1 MFRLALRVVFCF
13 IVIQGC
19 IPLYHAQAQQGLNN
33 MWTGGYASW
42 AGPPHGGLDLNF
54 LSGSL
59 QMGYISRDIGF
70 RHSSANITDAS
81 GNLLFATNST
91 FIADVNGDTLLNGTG
106 INPSSYTSSYPDGL
120 TIPQTALILPKPS
133 TPDIYYM
140 IHGTLDNQGTTTA
153 QYLYLSVIDMSLNG
167 GVGAVVIKNQVL
179 IDDQLNLGKISAVR
193 HANGRDWWVFC
204 HKAFSNTYY
213 RLLATPIGV
222 SVDGMQSIG
231 IVRPADGGQVCFSPA
246 GSKYAYYWGVED
258 LEILD
263 FDRCTGLFSN
273 PVFIPIDD
281 DNANAG
287 VAFSPNSRYL
297 YVSSASDCY
306 QYDTEATDIAASMV
320 HIAQWDGFYSP
331 APPFATGFENA
342 QLANDGKVYFGTGNS
357 TFHLHVVHNPD
368 VGGLG
373 CNMEQHGVE
382 LPVWFSNS
390 LANHPNYH
398 LGPVNGSVCD
408 SLGITVGL
416 TPNPSHGES
425 GVIRAYPNPSNGAC
439 TLNYPSVG
447 QAGVLE
453 VRDLSGRL
461 VLHERLLPWSQVRA
475 LDLGGASPGLYNC
488 RINWGA
494 RSASTRIMIND
505 Q

>member
-1 MFRLALRVVFCF
+1 
-13 IVIQGC
+13 
-19 IPLYHAQAQQGLNN
+19 
-33 MWTGGYASW
+33 
-42 AGPPHGGLDLNF
+42 
-54 LSGSL
+54 
-59 QMGYISRDIGF
+59 
-70 RHSSANITDAS
+70 
-81 GNLLFATNST
+81 
-91 FIADVNGDTLLNGTG
+91 
-106 INPSSYTSSYPDGL
+106 
-120 TIPQTALILPKPS
+120 
-133 TPDIYYM
+133 
-140 IHGTLDNQGTTTA
+140 
-153 QYLYLSVIDMSLNG
+153 
-167 GVGAVVIKNQVL
+167 
-179 IDDQLNLGKISAVR
+179 
-193 HANGRDWWVFC
+193 
-204 HKAFSNTYY
+204 
-213 RLLATPIGV
+213 
-222 SVDGMQSIG
+222 
-231 IVRPADGGQVCFSPA
+231 VRPADGGQVCFSPA

-357 TFHLHVVHNPD
+357 TFHLHVIHNPD

-398 LGPVNGSVCD
+398 LGPVDGSVCD

-461 VLHERLLPWSQVRA
+461 VLHERLPPWSQVRA
-475 LDLGGASPGLYNC
+475 LDLGGASAGLYNC
-488 RINWGA
+488 RISWGA